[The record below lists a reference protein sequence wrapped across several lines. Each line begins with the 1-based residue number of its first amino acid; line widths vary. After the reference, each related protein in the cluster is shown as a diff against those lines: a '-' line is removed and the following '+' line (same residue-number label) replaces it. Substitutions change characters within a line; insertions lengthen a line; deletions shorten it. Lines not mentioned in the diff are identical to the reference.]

1 MKNARGFTLIELL
14 VAITVMAIVA
24 VMGWRGLDTIVRS
37 REQLTQAMEQT
48 RGLQLTFAQLQ
59 SDLEQIAD
67 KTLLREHQ
75 NILADNNRLIF
86 IRTVLPENAPSQ
98 LQVISYVIREG
109 VLSRSESPLTRDL
122 GQLDSLWQAATGQ
135 STAQATVGL
144 YAGVESMQ
152 VRVWEGGG
160 WKSPQNASTSVTNG
174 PQDGGAPACADP
186 DPRACQGKGTPNPGA
201 GGNPPGTVP
210 PPVPVQRAEGPT
222 GLEVTLQIQ
231 GQPTPLTKVFLLGAV

>member
-1 MKNARGFTLIELL
+1 MKNTRGFTLIELL

-67 KTLLREHQ
+67 KPLLREHQ
-75 NILADNNRLIF
+75 NIMADSNRLIF

-98 LQVISYVIREG
+98 LQVISYVIRDG
-109 VLSRSESPLTRDL
+109 VLSRSESSLTRDL
-122 GQLDSLWQAATGQ
+122 GQLDSLWQAAIGQ
-135 STAQATVGL
+135 AGAQATVGL
-144 YAGVESMQ
+144 YSGVDSMQ

-160 WKSPQNASTSVTNG
+160 WKQPQNSSTSIAV

-186 DPRACQGKGTPNPGA
+186 DPRACQGKGTPNPGT
-201 GGNPPGTVP
+201 GGNPPGTVTP
-210 PPVPVQRAEGPT
+210 PGPVQRAEGPT
-222 GLEVTLQIQ
+222 GLEVSLQIQ